1 VLVSPQRRFLPASFG
16 KTGSASRHIH
26 GVGLVETD
34 WAEVAAWRLHRL
46 LDAGF
51 APTLAAQLATVP
63 GLDVHA
69 LLELVDRGCAPALAA
84 RILGV
89 CTDDRP

>member
-1 VLVSPQRRFLPASFG
+1 M
-16 KTGSASRHIH
+16 
-26 GVGLVETD
+26 GVAETD

-51 APTLAAQLATVP
+51 EPTLAAHLATVP

-69 LLELVDRGCAPALAA
+69 LLELIDRGCAPELAV
-84 RILGV
+84 RILGL
-89 CTDDRP
+89 CASDLP

>member
-1 VLVSPQRRFLPASFG
+1 M
-16 KTGSASRHIH
+16 
-26 GVGLVETD
+26 GVAGTD

-51 APTLAAQLATVP
+51 SLALGARLATVP

-69 LLELVDRGCAPALAA
+69 LLELVDRGCAPELAA
-84 RILGV
+84 RILGL
-89 CTDDRP
+89 CTDDPP

>member
-1 VLVSPQRRFLPASFG
+1 LVLTGEFG
-16 KTGSASRHIH
+16 KTAVASRHIH
-26 GVGLVETD
+26 GVGLVETN

-51 APTLAAQLATVP
+51 APTLAAELATVP

-69 LLELVDRGCAPALAA
+69 LLELVDRGCAPELAA
-84 RILGV
+84 RILGL
-89 CTDDRP
+89 CMDGPS

>member
-1 VLVSPQRRFLPASFG
+1 VA
-16 KTGSASRHIH
+16 AA
-26 GVGLVETD
+26 END

-51 APTLAAQLATVP
+51 APTLGAQLATVP

-84 RILGV
+84 RILGL
-89 CTDDRP
+89 CADDPP